1 MSKKRITKITV
12 EQERVIIRRR
22 HTAAPA
28 WCDACRAQTQML
40 NPEEAAAIA
49 AVTPRTIYR
58 WVESGK
64 LHFTES
70 PDGALLICLNSLP
83 RYRTT

>member
-12 EQERVIIRRR
+12 ESERIIISRRQP
-22 HTAAPA
+22 AASA
-28 WCDACRAQTQML
+28 WCAACRAKTQML

-58 WVESGK
+58 WVEAGK

-70 PDGALLICLNSLP
+70 PDGGLLICINSLP
-83 RYRTT
+83 RNRTT

>member
-1 MSKKRITKITV
+1 MSKKRVTTITV
-12 EQERVIIRRR
+12 ESERIIIHRRQQ
-22 HTAAPA
+22 AALV
-28 WCDACRAQTQML
+28 WCAACRAQTLML

-58 WVESGK
+58 WVEAGK

-70 PDGALLICLNSLP
+70 PEGKLLVCLDSLP
-83 RYRTT
+83 RNRTT

>member
-12 EQERVIIRRR
+12 ESERIIIHRR
-22 HTAAPA
+22 HQAAPA
-28 WCDACRAQTQML
+28 WCAACRAQTQML

-58 WVESGK
+58 WVEAGK

-70 PDGALLICLNSLP
+70 PEGKLLVCLD
-83 RYRTT
+83 